1 MALTLFFYPFR
12 EIIEEEAEIHIL
24 IFEFVT
30 PHCTMKQNPLAG
42 FISGICVIFMILNQF
57 LGYFMFGDPKTT
69 PKVMLII
76 IYFPFPNAKFEN
88 G

>member
-1 MALTLFFYPFR
+1 MSPGKKIMLENSFHLDLKM
-12 EIIEEEAEIHIL
+12 IKSL
-24 IFEFVT
+24 LD
-30 PHCTMKQNPLAG
+30 TMKQNPLAG

-57 LGYFMFGDPKTT
+57 LGFFMFGDPKTT

-76 IYFPFPNAKFEN
+76 IYYPFPYVKFEN

>member
-1 MALTLFFYPFR
+1 MMSPGKKIMLENSFHLDLKM
-12 EIIEEEAEIHIL
+12 IKSL
-24 IFEFVT
+24 LD
-30 PHCTMKQNPLAG
+30 TMKQNPLAG

-57 LGYFMFGDPKTT
+57 LGFFMFGDPKTT

-76 IYFPFPNAKFEN
+76 ICFPFPNAKFEN